1 MKIDIKYQDRYS
13 RGELLLRSLFGGIYI
28 VLPHLFIL
36 IFVSLWG
43 AILSFISWW
52 IVLFTAKYPQSFFE
66 FQEGLYRWNL
76 RLNARLNNLSDGYPP
91 FGIDAKDEYVT
102 LEIPYPER
110 LSRGVLL
117 LRLLFGGIYVILPH
131 GFLLIFRTIASLVL
145 QFLAWW
151 VVLFTASYPQS
162 WHEFNVGTIRWSMR
176 VNIYMSFMTDDYPPF
191 SGKP

>member
-91 FGIDAKDEYVT
+91 FGIDAKDDYVT

>member
-1 MKIDIKYQDRYS
+1 MKIDIKYQERYS
-13 RGELLLRSLFGGIYI
+13 RGELLLRTLFGVIYI
-28 VLPHLFIL
+28 ALPHLFLL

-52 IVLFTAKYPQSFFE
+52 IVLFTGQYPQSFFE
-66 FQEGLYRWNL
+66 FQERLYRWNL
-76 RLNARLNNLSDGYPP
+76 RVNARIYNLCDGYPP
-91 FGIDAKDEYVT
+91 FGMDAKDDFVT

-110 LSRGVLL
+110 LSRGVLI

-131 GFLLIFRTIASLVL
+131 GFLLIFRSIASMVL

-151 VVLFTASYPQS
+151 AVLFTANYPQS
-162 WHEFNVGTIRWSMR
+162 WHEFNVGTIRWATR